1 MKIYELIHVHG
12 AEMLSDDRFHYGE
25 MSILGYF
32 TSREMVASSIERY
45 RHIAGFR
52 DLPNGF
58 TVFEHEI
65 EGDAMTVYVAS
76 YYIHDEEY
84 EFEYSRNL
92 GVFISE
98 SDARR
103 AIETFR
109 MNNSA
114 NWSIDKLEV
123 ELNVDK
129 YILDKM
135 YCIHGFDF

>member
-52 DLPNGF
+52 DYPNGF

-76 YYIHDEEY
+76 LRVRLSAHRSY
-84 EFEYSRNL
+84 
-92 GVFISE
+92 
-98 SDARR
+98 RR
-103 AIETFR
+103 DCQSSNR
-109 MNNSA
+109 Q
-114 NWSIDKLEV
+114 
-123 ELNVDK
+123 
-129 YILDKM
+129 
-135 YCIHGFDF
+135 